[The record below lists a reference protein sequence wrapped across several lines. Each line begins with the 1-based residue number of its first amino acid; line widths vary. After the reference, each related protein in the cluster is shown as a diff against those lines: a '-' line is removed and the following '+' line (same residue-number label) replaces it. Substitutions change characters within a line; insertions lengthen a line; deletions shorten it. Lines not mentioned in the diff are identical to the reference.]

1 MFKSLLI
8 ANRGEIAVRIIRTAR
23 RMGLK
28 TIAVYSDADA
38 NAYHV
43 AEADEAYRIGP
54 APAAESYLRVEAILD
69 ACARSGAEAVHPGY
83 GFLSENASF
92 AEACAKAGL
101 VFVGPPADA
110 IRAMGLKDAAKVL
123 MEKAGVPVVPGYHGD
138 NQDADFLSVQAE
150 KIGYPVL
157 IKAVAGGGGKGMR
170 RVDEPAD
177 FAKELKSA
185 QREAGSAFGD
195 ERVLVEKYVARP
207 RHIEIQVFADSH
219 GQAVSLHERDCSLQR
234 RHQKVI
240 EEAPAPGMP
249 PEMRKTM
256 GEAAVAAAKAIGYS
270 GAGTVEF
277 IADASEGLKADSFWF
292 MEMNTRLQVEHPVTE
307 AITGLD
313 LVEWQ
318 LRVASGEHLPM
329 TQSEVPLN
337 GHALEVRLYAEDP
350 AKNFFPSTGRMLRLR
365 APSNMPHVRT
375 DMGVREGDE
384 VSMFYDPMIGK
395 IIAHGETRLIALRTL
410 RGFLSCM
417 EVAGPKTNLAFLAA
431 VMGHDAFMAGD
442 IDTGFIDRHLD
453 ALVPGRRVGAR
464 VLALGVA
471 GHLLQRKTDAEVA
484 QQRRDEPHSPWSA
497 NDSWI
502 LGGHRSEVLK
512 FTVAGEEVA
521 LTVTPDGDGWR
532 IAGACAD
539 GEEIVV
545 SAVMDDDHAL
555 TATVDG
561 VRLTA
566 SCVQKG
572 AGFIL
577 LHEGAATEFEIVD
590 PMDVDV
596 ASDAD
601 TGALKAP
608 MPGKIIQV
616 LAESGA
622 RVKKGTGLVVMEAM
636 KMEQTLVAGVDS
648 VVADVRV
655 AVGDQVEAGAVL
667 VSFEE
672 KAE

>member
-43 AEADEAYRIGP
+43 AQADEAYRIGP
-54 APAAESYLRVEAILD
+54 APAAESYLLVEAILD

-83 GFLSENASF
+83 GFLSENAAF
-92 AEACAKAGL
+92 AEACETAGL
-101 VFVGPPADA
+101 VFVGPPASA

-138 NQDADFLSVQAE
+138 NQDADFLGVEAG

-170 RVDEPAD
+170 RVDDPAA

-185 QREAGSAFGD
+185 RREAGSAFGD
-195 ERVLVEKYVARP
+195 ERVLIEKFVNRP

-219 GQAVSLHERDCSLQR
+219 GQAVSLYERDCSLQR

-249 PEMRKTM
+249 PEMRKAM
-256 GEAAVAAAKAIGYS
+256 GDAAVAAAKAIGYR

-277 IADASEGLKADSFWF
+277 IADASEGLKADGFWF

-318 LRVASGEHLPM
+318 LRVAGGEHLPL
-329 TQSEVPLN
+329 TQDKVPMK
-337 GHALEVRLYAEDP
+337 GHAVEARLYAEDP
-350 AKNFFPSTGRMLRLR
+350 AKKFFPSTGQLLRLR
-365 APSNMPHVRT
+365 APANLPHVRM

-410 RGFLSCM
+410 RGFLSRM
-417 EVAGPKTNLAFLAA
+417 EVAGPKTNLAFLTAA
-431 VMGHDAFMAGD
+431 TGHPAFMAGD

-453 ALVPGRRVGAR
+453 ELVPKGAVSPR
-464 VLALGVA
+464 VLALGGA
-471 GHLLQRKTDAEVA
+471 AHLLQRNKVRHLASPG
-484 QQRRDEPHSPWSA
+484 DEPNSPWSA

-502 LGGHRSEVLK
+502 LGGHRSEMLR
-512 FTVAGEEVA
+512 FTVSGDETVLAVMQDEECWRIGGADERGHVLVSA
-521 LTVTPDGDGWR
+521 RLDGDN
-532 IAGACAD
+532 
-539 GEEIVV
+539 V
-545 SAVMDDDHAL
+545 L

-566 SCVQKG
+566 ACVPKG
-572 AGFIL
+572 RGFIL
-577 LHEGAATEFEIVD
+577 VHDGIATDFAVTD
-590 PMDVDV
+590 PLDVELV
-596 ASDAD
+596 SDAD

-608 MPGKIIQV
+608 MPGKIVQV
-616 LAESGA
+616 MVEPGA
-622 RVKKGTGLVVMEAM
+622 NVRKGGALIVMEAM
-636 KMEQTLVAGVDS
+636 KMEQTLTATVDS
-648 VVADVRV
+648 VVAAVHV
-655 AVGDQVEAGAVL
+655 SVGDQVEAGASL
-667 VSFEE
+667 VVFEE
-672 KAE
+672 KPG